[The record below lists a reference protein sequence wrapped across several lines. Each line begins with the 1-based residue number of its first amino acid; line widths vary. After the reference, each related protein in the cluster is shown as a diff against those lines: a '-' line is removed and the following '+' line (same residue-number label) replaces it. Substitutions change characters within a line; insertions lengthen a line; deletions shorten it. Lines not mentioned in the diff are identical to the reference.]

1 MANWPEKT
9 DTCTGTCTKF
19 GAPDLRRFS
28 RLFNNQNVNNACFC
42 NSTVCIQEC
51 NVFEFQSDACGNIA
65 LRFQE
70 PNAGCNYLTFRTT
83 ALAGDRTAIFPA
95 IGATDTIVFN
105 DATATL
111 KNKTLDINP
120 AVACNNLLVDACG
133 SAGDMLQYNATCSRY
148 EPRAIRE
155 TFMIRFGDNCTAV
168 GTGNGQYEF
177 QMPYCFTLTEVYAT
191 VKTASTCGTPTI
203 QIQQNALDI
212 LSTEI
217 TIDANEKTSRTAAV
231 APVISDNTIDINGV
245 MTFDVDVAGTGTAG
259 LVVYLI
265 GYQRF

>member
-9 DTCTGTCTKF
+9 DTCPGTCVKY
-19 GAPDLRRFS
+19 GAPDVRRFA
-28 RLFNNQNVNNACFC
+28 RLFNNQNVNNACFS
-42 NSTVCIQEC
+42 NSTVCVQEC
-51 NVFEFQSDACGNIA
+51 NVWEWQSDACGNTAEYLQAAGSCFNYRIKTSCLAANRIA
-65 LRFQE
+65 TL
-70 PNAGCNYLTFRTT
+70 PTLTANDTFMFNDTT
-83 ALAGDRTAIFPA
+83 AT
-95 IGATDTIVFN
+95 V
-105 DATATL
+105 
-111 KNKTLDINP
+111 KKKTLDIDP
-120 AVACNNLLVDACG
+120 TCACG
-133 SAGDMLQYNATCSRY
+133 NVLTDSGGAAGDILQYNATCSRY
-148 EPRAIRE
+148 QPRAIRE

-177 QMPYCFTLTEVYAT
+177 QMPYCFTLTDVFAT

-217 TIDANEKTSRTAAV
+217 TIDANEKSSRTAAV
-231 APVISDNTIDINGV
+231 APVISDNTMDINGII
-245 MTFDVDVAGTGTAG
+245 TFDIDVAGTGTAG